1 MSNLSTLT
9 FKHSYKHNR
18 GDRPIQDFLIPALSC
33 SVLYQRAAGYF
44 SSYILGELAAGIAG
58 LLENGGKIEL
68 VTSHEFTTVDA
79 DAVSDLQNNPKF
91 HEELVQTF
99 EATYS
104 SLATEIERHNVKAML
119 WMLEKGFL
127 SIKVVVPRRRL
138 AGAPSTDFAMYH
150 PKFGILT
157 DASGERVAFAG
168 SLNETVN
175 GWFHNIE
182 NMNVFTERDVSQKK
196 YLDDYAEDFQAY
208 WSYDAGRDWVVVDLP
223 EAVSQELISRT
234 GTDAPRADTGTKLKL
249 QEVASVKILRPY
261 QRDAVDAWIDAGKVG
276 LLRMATGTGKTFTA
290 KECIAI
296 CQKETDALL
305 TVLIAPYQHIA
316 DQWTKE
322 LEVLSPIDLS
332 SQKNWRG
339 TLEELQGDVVL
350 GRRSH
355 ITIVAVKNTAGTP
368 DFESRISKL
377 ADSLSNFLA
386 IGDEVHWLGAPS
398 FRRGLNHKADWRL
411 GLSATPTR
419 YYDPE
424 GSGFIEDYFTPEGHE
439 KATVYDFP
447 LSRALT
453 YIDPETGK
461 TILTPYTY
469 NPIFLELT
477 EDEQEEYST
486 WTATIAKYLNRELS
500 LKEEEELSRA
510 RNLRAMILKQAE
522 NKVPEF
528 RNLIESMGTSCLD
541 MSLVYCSESDQ
552 MAKIGRVLHDLEVD
566 YQRITS
572 AESAK
577 PSQRRGGKSER
588 EQILEA
594 FSAGRYRT
602 LLSIDC
608 LDEGVDVP
616 AARTGFILASS
627 GNPKEFIQR
636 RGRLMRQFPGKEKAD
651 IFDFVAVPHNGLENE
666 LIFKTEIERLLEF
679 AEDALNKEEV
689 FAILKARFNV
699 SLGEGHSD

>member
-1 MSNLSTLT
+1 MSSLSRFD

-18 GDRPIQDFLIPALSC
+18 GDNPIQDFLVPALGC

-44 SSYILGELAAGIAG
+44 SSYIFGELAVGIAG
-58 LLENGGKIEL
+58 LLENGGKIQL
-68 VTSHEFTTVDA
+68 VTSHEFTKIDA
-79 DAVSDLQNNPKF
+79 DAVSTLQNNQKF
-91 HEELVQTF
+91 HEELVETF
-99 EATYS
+99 ESSYD

-119 WMLEKGFL
+119 WMLDKGYL
-127 SIKVVVPRRRL
+127 SIKVVVPRRHL
-138 AGAPSTDFAMYH
+138 AGRSGSDFAMYH

-182 NMNVFTERDVSQKK
+182 NMNVFTERDASQKN
-196 YLDDYAEDFQAY
+196 YLDDYVEDFLAY
-208 WSYDAGRDWVVVDLP
+208 WNHDAGRDWIVVDLP
-223 EAVSQELISRT
+223 EAVSKELISRT
-234 GTDAPRADTGTKLKL
+234 GTDMPRAETGTRPQSEQRPSPKT
-249 QEVASVKILRPY
+249 LRPY
-261 QRDAVDAWIDAGKVG
+261 QREAIDEWLGAGKVG

-290 KECIAI
+290 KECIDI
-296 CQKETDALL
+296 CLKETDSLL

-322 LEVLSPIDLS
+322 LGSLSPVDLS

-339 TLEELQGDVVL
+339 TLETLLGDVVL
-350 GRRSH
+350 GRRKQ
-355 ITIVAVKNTAGTP
+355 ITIVAVKNTAGMP
-368 DFESRISKL
+368 DFEERITNL
-377 ADSLSNFLA
+377 AKSLEHFLL
-386 IGDEVHWLGAPS
+386 IGDEVHWLGAQA
-398 FRRGLNHKADWRL
+398 FRRGLNEQADWRL

-419 YYDPE
+419 YFDE
-424 GSGFIEDYFTPEGHE
+424 DGSQFIEDYFTPEGR
-439 KATVYDFP
+439 KDATVYDFP
-447 LSRALT
+447 LSKALT
-453 YIDPETGK
+453 YIDPQTGN

-477 EDEQEEYST
+477 EEEQDEYGK
-486 WTATIAKYLNRELS
+486 WTATIAKYSNRELS
-500 LKEEEELSRA
+500 PKEADDLATA
-510 RNLRAMILKQAE
+510 RNRRALILKTAE

-528 RNLIESMGTSCLD
+528 RKIIDSMGTSSLD
-541 MSLVYCSESDQ
+541 MSLIYCAESKQ
-552 MAKIGRVLHDLEVD
+552 MSKVGGVLHDLEVD

-572 AESAK
+572 DESAR

-588 EQILEA
+588 EEILAA

-608 LDEGVDVP
+608 LDEGVDIP

-651 IFDFVAVPHNGLENE
+651 IFDFVAVPHNGLDNE
-666 LIFKTEIERLLEF
+666 LIFKSEIERLRDF
-679 AEDALNKEEV
+679 AEDAQNKEGV
-689 FAILKARFNV
+689 LAILEAKFGITV
-699 SLGEGHSD
+699 GGGSSE